1 MPDRRLPG
9 ERLAGEIA
17 TAVLRNIDPD
27 EIVRNLDV
35 DAIAQ
40 EIDVDRLLDRI
51 DVDALVGRL
60 DLDALVSRIDLD
72 ALIDRIDVDRIVER
86 IDVDAV
92 ARRVPVG
99 DLVSTAEIQAAVDNV
114 DLGPALRRA
123 GLADIVAQSLGQSS
137 LDTVRRRIVVL
148 DALVERASGKLLRQ
162 DVDTWPAG
170 PQELVGDETGPL
182 GELDGVH
189 DGSAGWN
196 LAGHY
201 AGPLARILAT
211 AADVAGAVSS
221 WTVLTTFLLSL
232 LGRGFGLDVQLDE
245 SVGGLPFAV
254 GLAVWIGMW
263 FLVPLEVF
271 GRTPAMGLLGMR
283 VVRSDGDAPDFRRI
297 LLRSVVQ
304 APSVLL
310 AGVGYLWTFFDRH
323 RRALHDRAAGTVVV
337 WDWGDREATISSPMS
352 RWVAGDSDPP
362 REDEPA
368 PTA

>member
-1 MPDRRLPG
+1 VPDRRLPG

-40 EIDVDRLLDRI
+40 QIDVDRLLERI

-60 DLDALVSRIDLD
+60 DLDALVARIDLD
-72 ALIDRIDVDRIVER
+72 ALIERLDVDRIVDR
-86 IDVDAV
+86 LDIDAI

-99 DLVSTAEIQAAVDNV
+99 DLVSTAEIQEAVDNV

-123 GLADIVAQSLGQSS
+123 GLADIVAQSVGRST
-137 LDTVRRRIVVL
+137 LDTVRRRVVVL
-148 DALVERASGKLLRQ
+148 DALVERTSGKLLRQ
-162 DVDTWPAG
+162 DVDSWPAG
-170 PQELVGDETGPL
+170 PRELVGDETGPL

-189 DGSAGWN
+189 DGTAGFN

-201 AGPLARILAT
+201 VGPFGRVLAT

-221 WTVLTTFLLSL
+221 WTLLTTFVLSL
-232 LGRGFGLDVQLDE
+232 LGRGFGFDVQLDE
-245 SVGGLPFAV
+245 SVGGLPFAI
-254 GLAVWIGMW
+254 GLVLWIGTW
-263 FLVPLEVF
+263 FLLPLEVF

-283 VVRSDGDAPDFRRI
+283 VVASDGDVPSFRRI
-297 LLRSVVQ
+297 LLRSLAQ
-304 APSVLL
+304 APSVLVG
-310 AGVGYLWTFFDRH
+310 GVGYLWLFVDQH

-352 RWVAGDSDPP
+352 RWVAGDGDPP
-362 REDEPA
+362 RQDQPA

>member
-40 EIDVDRLLDRI
+40 EIDVDALIGRL
-51 DVDALVGRL
+51 DVDALVQ
-60 DLDALVSRIDLD
+60 RIDLD
-72 ALIDRIDVDRIVER
+72 ALVDRIDIDRIVER
-86 IDVDAV
+86 LDVDAI

-99 DLVSTAEIQAAVDNV
+99 DLVSTAEIQEAVDNL

-123 GLADIVAQSLGQSS
+123 GLADIVAQSVGRST
-137 LDTVRRRIVVL
+137 LDTVRRRVVVL
-148 DALVERASGKLLRQ
+148 DALVERGSGKLLRQ
-162 DVDTWPAG
+162 DVDSWPAG
-170 PQELVGDETGPL
+170 PRELVGDETGPL

-189 DGSAGWN
+189 DGTAGFN

-201 AGPLARILAT
+201 VGPLGRVLAT

-221 WTVLTTFLLSL
+221 WTLITTFALSL

-245 SVGGLPFAV
+245 SVGGLPFAI
-254 GLAVWIGMW
+254 GLTLWIGTW
-263 FLVPLEVF
+263 FLLPMEIF

-283 VVRSDGDAPDFRRI
+283 VVTDDGDVPNFRRI
-297 LLRSVVQ
+297 LVRSFAQ

-310 AGVGYLWTFFDRH
+310 LGMGYLWTFLDRH
-323 RRALHDRAAGTVVV
+323 RRALHDMAAGTVVV

-352 RWVAGDSDPP
+352 RWVAGDGDPP
-362 REDEPA
+362 RQEEPA